1 MAIRKQRLSHR
12 IAAAGSKSQRAAVAA
27 GYHPAGTA
35 ETPML
40 MPIAAVV
47 VSAAQGQY
55 VTLGSMEYSPL
66 FTTDG
71 AVIPAVAPGRWG
83 QLAAAGRT

>member
-1 MAIRKQRLSHR
+1 MAVRRQRLRHR
-12 IAAAGSKSQRAAVAA
+12 IAAMGSPQQQAAVAS
-27 GYHPAGTA
+27 GYHPAGTDQ
-35 ETPML
+35 TPMV
-40 MPIAAVV
+40 MPIAAVI

-71 AVIPAVAPGRWG
+71 AVIPAVGPGRWG

>member
-1 MAIRKQRLSHR
+1 MAIRTQRLRHR
-12 IAAAGSKSQRAAVAA
+12 IHGHSGTQAAVQ
-27 GYHPAGTA
+27 GSYHPAGTA
-35 ETPML
+35 ATPMS
-40 MPIAAVV
+40 MPVSVV
-47 VSAAQGQY
+47 IVSAAQGQY

>member
-1 MAIRKQRLSHR
+1 M
-12 IAAAGSKSQRAAVAA
+12 GSAQQQAAVAA
-27 GYHPAGTA
+27 GYHPVGTA

-40 MPIAAVV
+40 MPISTVV

-71 AVIPAVAPGRWG
+71 AMVPAIAPGRWG
-83 QLAAAGRT
+83 QLVAAGRT

>member
-1 MAIRKQRLSHR
+1 MAIRKQRLRHR
-12 IAAAGSKSQRAAVAA
+12 VAAMGTMQQQAQVAA
-27 GYHPAGTA
+27 GYHPVGTA
-35 ETPML
+35 ETPMV
-40 MPIAAVV
+40 MPVAAVV

-66 FTTDG
+66 FTADG
-71 AVIPAVAPGRWG
+71 AVIPAVAPGRWA